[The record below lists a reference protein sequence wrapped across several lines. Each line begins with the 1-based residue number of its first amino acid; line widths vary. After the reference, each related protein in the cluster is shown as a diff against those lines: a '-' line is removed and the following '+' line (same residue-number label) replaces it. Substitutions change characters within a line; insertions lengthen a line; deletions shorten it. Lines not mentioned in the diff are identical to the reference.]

1 MDANPAPSIE
11 LDLLHAEDGPL
22 LYAVADM
29 RGTVVQ
35 SGQHQHARG
44 QLFGSNAGLLSLMSE
59 TAGFVVP
66 PDYAIWIP
74 PGVPHGARSH
84 GPFAGWTVYIAPGA
98 CAGLPDTVLVGA
110 LSPFLK
116 QAVLK
121 AAGWPEK
128 RQLGAPQI
136 NLARVILDEI
146 AALALAP
153 MPLSLP
159 LPRDPRAR
167 RIARAIADDP
177 AAKTDL
183 AGWGAWAGIAPR
195 TLTRRFIDETG
206 MSFSAWRQRAC
217 LIRALERIAAGSPI
231 THVAL
236 DVGYDSLSAFIA
248 MFRRELGV
256 TPARHFAATRP
267 DAPPQRG
274 ANSGRSTL

>member
-1 MDANPAPSIE
+1 MLIRAKFCRVDAKHTSPIPF
-11 LDLLHAEDGPL
+11 DLLDAQDGPPI
-22 LYAVADM
+22 YVVADNNLVPNHA
-29 RGTVVQ
+29 GL
-35 SGQHQHARG
+35 HQHARG
-44 QLFGSNAGLLSLMSE
+44 QLFGSSAGLLSLLSD
-59 TAGFVVP
+59 TANFVVP
-66 PDYAIWIP
+66 PDHAVWIP
-74 PGVPHGARSH
+74 PGRPHGAQSH
-84 GPFAGWTVYIAPGA
+84 GPFAGWIAYVAPDA
-98 CAGLPDTVLVGA
+98 CAALPDAILVAA

-121 AAGWPEK
+121 AANWPDK
-128 RQLGAPQI
+128 RKLGQPQL
-136 NLARVILDEI
+136 NLTHVILDEI
-146 AALALAP
+146 AALAP

-167 RIARAIADDP
+167 RIADAIARDP
-177 AAKTDL
+177 ARKADL

-217 LIRALERIAAGSPI
+217 LIRALELIAAGAPI

-256 TPARHFAATRP
+256 TPARYFGP
-267 DAPPQRG
+267 DR
-274 ANSGRSTL
+274 NS

>member
-1 MDANPAPSIE
+1 MDANLASSIE

-29 RGTVVQ
+29 RGTVVR

-84 GPFAGWTVYIAPGA
+84 GPFAGWTAYIAPSA

-121 AAGWPEK
+121 AANWPEK
-128 RQLGAPQI
+128 RELGPPQI
-136 NLARVILDEI
+136 NLTRVILDEI
-146 AALALAP
+146 AALTP

-167 RIARAIADDP
+167 KIARAIADDP
-177 AAKTDL
+177 AAKMDL
-183 AGWGAWAGIAPR
+183 AGWGVWAGIAPR

-217 LIRALERIAAGSPI
+217 LIRALERIAAGNPI

-256 TPARHFAATRP
+256 TPARYFATPRP
-267 DAPPQRG
+267 ETPAQRG
-274 ANSGRSTL
+274 ANSGFSTL

>member
-1 MDANPAPSIE
+1 
-11 LDLLHAEDGPL
+11 
-22 LYAVADM
+22 
-29 RGTVVQ
+29 
-35 SGQHQHARG
+35 
-44 QLFGSNAGLLSLMSE
+44 
-59 TAGFVVP
+59 
-66 PDYAIWIP
+66 
-74 PGVPHGARSH
+74 H
-84 GPFAGWTVYIAPGA
+84 GPFAGWTAYVAPGA

-121 AAGWPEK
+121 AAHWPEK
-128 RQLGAPQI
+128 RDLGRPQI

-146 AALALAP
+146 AALAP

-159 LPRDPRAR
+159 LPRDPRAH

-217 LIRALERIAAGSPI
+217 LIRALELIAAGSPI

-256 TPARHFAATRP
+256 TPARYFAAARP
-267 DAPPQRG
+267 GATPQRG

>member
-1 MDANPAPSIE
+1 LRVRAKFCRVDANQASPID
-11 LDLLHAEDGPL
+11 LDIPHAEDGPL
-22 LYAVADM
+22 LYAVADL
-29 RGTVVQ
+29 RGVAVQ

-44 QLFGSNAGLLSLMSE
+44 QLFGSNSGLLSLVSE
-59 TAGFVVP
+59 TANFVVP

-74 PGVPHGARSH
+74 PGLPHGARSH
-84 GPFAGWTVYIAPGA
+84 GPFAGWSIYIAPGA
-98 CAGLPDTVLVGA
+98 CTGLPDTVLVGA

-116 QAVLK
+116 QAVRK
-121 AAGWPEK
+121 AANWPDK
-128 RQLGAPQI
+128 RELGPPQI

-146 AALALAP
+146 AALTP

-183 AGWGAWAGIAPR
+183 AGWGRWAGIAPR

-217 LIRALERIAAGSPI
+217 LIRALELIATGNPI

-256 TPARHFAATRP
+256 TPARYFAAGRP
-267 DAPPQRG
+267 
-274 ANSGRSTL
+274 L